1 MGVVTMDRAARV
13 GANIKRFRELA
24 ELSKSELAR
33 RIGVSPTAVNNW
45 EENGVIPRMEMMLKL
60 EKVLEVSWTQLKGG
74 RAENAGADEATQAAL
89 DSQPEVSRNERL
101 TQFRRQIATLF
112 DVTPDRVEIV
122 IRT

>member
-1 MGVVTMDRAARV
+1 MDRAARV